1 MRDRLQQELCQADF
15 GRKRVTKLQSRLT
28 FCHGRLFFS
37 HFCCMDRK
45 NVLHLHSERPEDGH
59 TVDVAQLVRASDCG
73 SEGRGFEPL
82 LPPEEVSSKRG
93 DLFFCA
99 GTCICRRGSLNA
111 RCTRHL
117 PPRQVPAP
125 PQQEAAD
132 SHIAQ
137 PPPQPTREDAPLPF
151 SSPLRFSAAA
161 HGRPLF
167 ACRQLNSP
175 ASARQRPNLPTH
187 AAIDSKAA
195 RRFSLPP
202 PTDEPSARRQTSLRP
217 TDRQAHHRSADSKA
231 IRRAPLH
238 SPPRRNRPIFRNRHY
253 PHKRLNLRNRHR
265 PRPSASIRHK
275 KTAVPALGT
284 AVVSM
289 LEPA

>member
-93 DLFFCA
+93 DLFFLRRYGHA
-99 GTCICRRGSLNA
+99 GSEASTHAAPDTCPI
-111 RCTRHL
+111 
-117 PPRQVPAP
+117 PRQVSAP
-125 PQQEAAD
+125 P
-132 SHIAQ
+132 
-137 PPPQPTREDAPLPF
+137 
-151 SSPLRFSAAA
+151 AAA
-161 HGRPLF
+161 RG
-167 ACRQLNSP
+167 CRQPHSP
-175 ASARQRPNLPTH
+175 ASARQQPNLPTH
-187 AAIDSKAA
+187 AAIDSRAA
-195 RRFSLPP
+195 RRFSLLPP
-202 PTDEPSARRQTSLRP
+202 DRRASARRQTSLPPHR
-217 TDRQAHHRSADSKA
+217 RSADSKA
-231 IRRAPLH
+231 VRRAPLH
-238 SPPRRNRPIFRNRHY
+238 FPLRHNRPIFRNRHY
-253 PHKRLNLRNRHR
+253 PHKHLNLRNQHR
-265 PRPSASIRHK
+265 PRPSASKRHK

>member
-93 DLFFCA
+93 DLFFCV
-99 GTCICRRGSLNA
+99 GTGMPARKPQRTLRPTPAPSHARSLH
-111 RCTRHL
+111 R
-117 PPRQVPAP
+117 P

-132 SHIAQ
+132 SHTAR
-137 PPPQPTREDAPLPF
+137 PPPVNNRISRPTPQSIQGPHAVSA
-151 SSPLRFSAAA
+151 SS
-161 HGRPLF
+161 
-167 ACRQLNSP
+167 
-175 ASARQRPNLPTH
+175 
-187 AAIDSKAA
+187 
-195 RRFSLPP
+195 PP
-202 PTDEPSARRQTSLRP
+202 PTDEPPPADKRAFRP
-217 TDRQAHHRSADSKA
+217 TAAARIQRPYAAPRCTSRFATTGPSSATGTTRTSTSTSATGTGPAQAPRSGTKKQ
-231 IRRAPLH
+231 P
-238 SPPRRNRPIFRNRHY
+238 SPRWGRLSSLCSNR
-253 PHKRLNLRNRHR
+253 LRGRSHGAEAR
-265 PRPSASIRHK
+265 S
-275 KTAVPALGT
+275 
-284 AVVSM
+284 
-289 LEPA
+289 

>member
-1 MRDRLQQELCQADF
+1 MRDRLQQELCQANF

-93 DLFFCA
+93 DLFFFA
-99 GTCICRRGSLNA
+99 SVRACRLGSLNA
-111 RCTRHL
+111 RCARHL
-117 PPRQVPAP
+117 PHPTPGLCTARRSKRLPTATQPGLRPSTTESPDPRRNRFKGRTPF
-125 PQQEAAD
+125 
-132 SHIAQ
+132 Q
-137 PPPQPTREDAPLPF
+137 PP
-151 SSPLRFSAAA
+151 
-161 HGRPLF
+161 
-167 ACRQLNSP
+167 
-175 ASARQRPNLPTH
+175 
-187 AAIDSKAA
+187 
-195 RRFSLPP
+195 PP
-202 PTDEPSARRQTSLRP
+202 PTDEPPPADKRAFRP
-217 TDRQAHHRSADSKA
+217 TAAARIQRPYAAF
-231 IRRAPLH
+231 PLRH
-238 SPPRRNRPIFRNRHY
+238 NRPIFRNRHY
-253 PHKRLNLRNRHR
+253 PHKHLNLRNRHR
-265 PRPSASIRHK
+265 PRPSASKRHK

>member
-93 DLFFCA
+93 DLFFLRRYGHA
-99 GTCICRRGSLNA
+99 GSEASTHAAPDTCPI
-111 RCTRHL
+111 
-117 PPRQVPAP
+117 PRQVSAP
-125 PQQEAAD
+125 P
-132 SHIAQ
+132 
-137 PPPQPTREDAPLPF
+137 
-151 SSPLRFSAAA
+151 AAA
-161 HGRPLF
+161 RG
-167 ACRQLNSP
+167 CRQPHSL
-175 ASARQRPNLPTH
+175 ASARQQPNLPTH
-187 AAIDSKAA
+187 AAIDSRAA
-195 RRFSLPP
+195 RRFSLLPP
-202 PTDEPSARRQTSLRP
+202 RQTSLRP
-217 TDRQAHHRSADSKA
+217 PTNEPSAPPPQRGFKGRTPRPAALPASPQPAHLPQPALPAQAPQPPQPALPA
-231 IRRAPLH
+231 QAPQ
-238 SPPRRNRPIFRNRHY
+238 PPQPA
-253 PHKRLNLRNRHR
+253 R
-265 PRPSASIRHK
+265 PRPSASKRHK

>member
-93 DLFFCA
+93 DLFFFA
-99 GTCICRRGSLNA
+99 SVGACRLGSLNA
-111 RCTRHL
+111 RCARHL
-117 PPRQVPAP
+117 PHPTPGLCTARRSKRLPTATQPGLRPSTTESPDPRRNRFKGRTPF
-125 PQQEAAD
+125 
-132 SHIAQ
+132 Q
-137 PPPQPTREDAPLPF
+137 PPPPPD
-151 SSPLRFSAAA
+151 
-161 HGRPLF
+161 
-167 ACRQLNSP
+167 
-175 ASARQRPNLPTH
+175 
-187 AAIDSKAA
+187 
-195 RRFSLPP
+195 RRA
-202 PTDEPSARRQTSLRP
+202 SARRQTSLPPHR
-217 TDRQAHHRSADSKA
+217 RSADSKA
-231 IRRAPLH
+231 VRRAPLH
-238 SPPRRNRPIFRNRHY
+238 FPLRHNRPIFRNRHY
-253 PHKRLNLRNRHR
+253 PHKHLNLRNRHR
-265 PRPSASIRHK
+265 PRPSASKRHK

>member
-93 DLFFCA
+93 DLFFCV
-99 GTCICRRGSLNA
+99 GTGMPARKPQRTLRPTPAPSHARSLH
-111 RCTRHL
+111 R
-117 PPRQVPAP
+117 P

-132 SHIAQ
+132 SHTAR
-137 PPPQPTREDAPLPF
+137 PPPVNNRISRPTPQSIQGPHAVSA
-151 SSPLRFSAAA
+151 SS
-161 HGRPLF
+161 
-167 ACRQLNSP
+167 
-175 ASARQRPNLPTH
+175 
-187 AAIDSKAA
+187 
-195 RRFSLPP
+195 P
-202 PTDEPSARRQTSLRP
+202 PTDEPPPADRRASARRQTSLPPHR
-217 TDRQAHHRSADSKA
+217 RSADSKA
-231 IRRAPLH
+231 VRSAPLH
-238 SPPRRNRPIFRNRHY
+238 FPLRHNRPIFRNRHY
-253 PHKRLNLRNRHR
+253 PHKHLNLRNRHR
-265 PRPSASIRHK
+265 PRPSASKRHK

>member
-93 DLFFCA
+93 DLFFLRRYGHA
-99 GTCICRRGSLNA
+99 GSEASTHAAPDTCPI
-111 RCTRHL
+111 
-117 PPRQVPAP
+117 PRQVSAP
-125 PQQEAAD
+125 P
-132 SHIAQ
+132 
-137 PPPQPTREDAPLPF
+137 
-151 SSPLRFSAAA
+151 AAA
-161 HGRPLF
+161 RG
-167 ACRQLNSP
+167 CRQPHSP
-175 ASARQRPNLPTH
+175 ASARQQPNLPTH
-187 AAIDSKAA
+187 AAIDSRAA
-195 RRFSLPP
+195 RRFSLLPP
-202 PTDEPSARRQTSLRP
+202 PDRRASARRQTSLPPHR
-217 TDRQAHHRSADSKA
+217 RSADSKA
-231 IRRAPLH
+231 VRRAPLH
-238 SPPRRNRPIFRNRHY
+238 FPLRHNRPIFRNRHY
-253 PHKRLNLRNRHR
+253 PHKHLNLRNRHR
-265 PRPSASIRHK
+265 PRPSASKRHK

-289 LEPA
+289 LELA

>member
-15 GRKRVTKLQSRLT
+15 GRKRVTKLQARLT

-111 RCTRHL
+111 RCARRLPPTPALCTARRSKRLPTATQPGHRSSTTESPDPRRNRFKGRTPFQPSAPPTNEPSPHRQTSL
-117 PPRQVPAP
+117 PPRQ
-125 PQQEAAD
+125 
-132 SHIAQ
+132 
-137 PPPQPTREDAPLPF
+137 T
-151 SSPLRFSAAA
+151 
-161 HGRPLF
+161 
-167 ACRQLNSP
+167 
-175 ASARQRPNLPTH
+175 
-187 AAIDSKAA
+187 
-195 RRFSLPP
+195 SLPP
-202 PTDEPSARRQTSLRP
+202 HLPQRGFKGHTPP
-217 TDRQAHHRSADSKA
+217 HRCT
-231 IRRAPLH
+231 
-238 SPPRRNRPIFRNRHY
+238 PPRRSHPSPATRTSTSTSATGTGPAQAPRYGTKKQPSPRWGRLSSLCSNR
-253 PHKRLNLRNRHR
+253 LRGRSHGAEAR
-265 PRPSASIRHK
+265 S
-275 KTAVPALGT
+275 
-284 AVVSM
+284 
-289 LEPA
+289 

>member
-1 MRDRLQQELCQADF
+1 M
-15 GRKRVTKLQSRLT
+15 TKLQSRLT

-93 DLFFCA
+93 DLFFFA
-99 GTCICRRGSLNA
+99 SVRACRLGSLNA
-111 RCTRHL
+111 RCARHL
-117 PPRQVPAP
+117 PHPTPGLCTARRSKRLPTATQPGLRPSTTESPDPRRNRFKGRTPF
-125 PQQEAAD
+125 
-132 SHIAQ
+132 Q
-137 PPPQPTREDAPLPF
+137 PP
-151 SSPLRFSAAA
+151 
-161 HGRPLF
+161 
-167 ACRQLNSP
+167 
-175 ASARQRPNLPTH
+175 
-187 AAIDSKAA
+187 
-195 RRFSLPP
+195 PP
-202 PTDEPSARRQTSLRP
+202 PTDEPPPPTDEPPPADKRAFRP
-217 TDRQAHHRSADSKA
+217 TAAARIQRPYAAF
-231 IRRAPLH
+231 PLRH
-238 SPPRRNRPIFRNRHY
+238 NRPIFRNRHY
-253 PHKRLNLRNRHR
+253 PHKHLNLRNRHR
-265 PRPSASIRHK
+265 PRPSASKRHK

>member
-93 DLFFCA
+93 DLFFLRRYGHA
-99 GTCICRRGSLNA
+99 GSEASTHAAPDTCPI
-111 RCTRHL
+111 
-117 PPRQVPAP
+117 PRQVSAP
-125 PQQEAAD
+125 P
-132 SHIAQ
+132 
-137 PPPQPTREDAPLPF
+137 
-151 SSPLRFSAAA
+151 AAA
-161 HGRPLF
+161 RG
-167 ACRQLNSP
+167 CRQPHSP
-175 ASARQRPNLPTH
+175 ASARQQPNLPTH
-187 AAIDSKAA
+187 AAIDSRAA
-195 RRFSLPP
+195 RRFSLLPP
-202 PTDEPSARRQTSLRP
+202 PTDEPPPHR
-217 TDRQAHHRSADSKA
+217 RSADSKA
-231 IRRAPLH
+231 VRRAPLLFPLRH
-238 SPPRRNRPIFRNRHY
+238 NRPIFRNRHY
-253 PHKRLNLRNRHR
+253 PPKRLE
-265 PRPSASIRHK
+265 AAQ

>member
-93 DLFFCA
+93 DLFFCV
-99 GTCICRRGSLNA
+99 GTGMPARKPQRTLRPTPAPSHARSLH
-111 RCTRHL
+111 R
-117 PPRQVPAP
+117 P

-132 SHIAQ
+132 SHTAR
-137 PPPQPTREDAPLPF
+137 PPPVNNRISRPTPQSIQGPHAV
-151 SSPLRFSAAA
+151 SASP
-161 HGRPLF
+161 P
-167 ACRQLNSP
+167 
-175 ASARQRPNLPTH
+175 
-187 AAIDSKAA
+187 
-195 RRFSLPP
+195 
-202 PTDEPSARRQTSLRP
+202 RQTSLPPHR
-217 TDRQAHHRSADSKA
+217 RSADSKA
-231 IRRAPLH
+231 VRRAPLH
-238 SPPRRNRPIFRNRHY
+238 FPLRHNRPIFRNRHY
-253 PHKRLNLRNRHR
+253 PHKHLNLRNRHR
-265 PRPSASIRHK
+265 PRPSASKRHK

>member
-82 LPPEEVSSKRG
+82 LPPKEVSSKRG
-93 DLFFCA
+93 DLFFFCV
-99 GTCICRRGSLNA
+99 GTGMPARKPQRTLRPTPAPSHARSLH
-111 RCTRHL
+111 R
-117 PPRQVPAP
+117 P

-132 SHIAQ
+132 SHTAR
-137 PPPQPTREDAPLPF
+137 PPPVNNRISRPTPQSIQGPHAVSA
-151 SSPLRFSAAA
+151 SSP
-161 HGRPLF
+161 
-167 ACRQLNSP
+167 
-175 ASARQRPNLPTH
+175 
-187 AAIDSKAA
+187 
-195 RRFSLPP
+195 
-202 PTDEPSARRQTSLRP
+202 RRQTSLPPHR
-217 TDRQAHHRSADSKA
+217 RSADSKA
-231 IRRAPLH
+231 VRRAPLH
-238 SPPRRNRPIFRNRHY
+238 FPLRHNRPIFRNRHY
-253 PHKRLNLRNRHR
+253 PHKHLNLRNRHR
-265 PRPSASIRHK
+265 PRPSASKRHK

>member
-93 DLFFCA
+93 DLFFLRRYGHA
-99 GTCICRRGSLNA
+99 GSEASTHAAPDTCPI
-111 RCTRHL
+111 
-117 PPRQVPAP
+117 PRQVSAP
-125 PQQEAAD
+125 P
-132 SHIAQ
+132 
-137 PPPQPTREDAPLPF
+137 
-151 SSPLRFSAAA
+151 AAA
-161 HGRPLF
+161 RG
-167 ACRQLNSP
+167 CRQPHSP
-175 ASARQRPNLPTH
+175 ASARQQPNLPIH
-187 AAIDSKAA
+187 AAIDSRAA
-195 RRFSLPP
+195 RRFSLLPP
-202 PTDEPSARRQTSLRP
+202 DRRASARRQTSLPPHR
-217 TDRQAHHRSADSKA
+217 RSADSKA
-231 IRRAPLH
+231 VRRAPLH
-238 SPPRRNRPIFRNRHY
+238 FPLRHNRPIFRNRHY
-253 PHKRLNLRNRHR
+253 PHKHLNLRNRHR
-265 PRPSASIRHK
+265 PRPSASKRHK

>member
-15 GRKRVTKLQSRLT
+15 GRKRVTKLQARLT

-93 DLFFCA
+93 DLFFCV
-99 GTCICRRGSLNA
+99 GTGMPA
-111 RCTRHL
+111 RKPQRTLH
-117 PPRQVPAP
+117 PTPAP
-125 PQQEAAD
+125 PAPGLCTTAA
-132 SHIAQ
+132 
-137 PPPQPTREDAPLPF
+137 R
-151 SSPLRFSAAA
+151 
-161 HGRPLF
+161 G
-167 ACRQLNSP
+167 CRQPHSP
-175 ASARQRPNLPTH
+175 ASTRQRPNLPTH

-202 PTDEPSARRQTSLRP
+202 HRQTSLRP
-217 TDRQAHHRSADSKA
+217 TDR
-231 IRRAPLH
+231 RAFALPTDK
-238 SPPRRNRPIFRNRHY
+238 PT
-253 PHKRLNLRNRHR
+253 
-265 PRPSASIRHK
+265 
-275 KTAVPALGT
+275 TAARI
-284 AVVSM
+284 
-289 LEPA
+289 